1 MSSWNHLRCAQ
12 GSTSKTESHYGHNF
26 WLSPQVGKVLKGMD
40 VDLRLV
46 RYFLVMAEELH
57 FTAAARRLYVSQPAL
72 SNQIRRLETQ
82 LGAQLFN
89 RSPRGVTLTAAGD
102 AFLPHAQSALAA
114 IRSGVAEAIAAAGRD
129 QVLRIDVLHT
139 DLVTPRAVL
148 TRLRERLPGF
158 RIEVSSRGS
167 RDQEKRLL
175 TGELDL
181 ALCGST
187 AACPDGVL
195 QRVIRREALGVALPR
210 NHPLAASDAVAVREL
225 TNETHYLPR
234 DDFAPEWNEFILA
247 CCRTAG
253 FAPRRHPASTDGT
266 SSALELVRA
275 GECVALGLLSTP
287 FPDGVVVKPLAAG
300 VPPYGWSLRWRDSS
314 RVPAAA
320 LAALRSLD

>member
-1 MSSWNHLRCAQ
+1 
-12 GSTSKTESHYGHNF
+12 
-26 WLSPQVGKVLKGMD
+26 MD

-82 LGAQLFN
+82 LGAQLFD

-102 AFLPHAQSALAA
+102 AFLPHARGALAA
-114 IRSGVAEAIAAAGRD
+114 IESGVADATAAAERD

-139 DLVTPRAVL
+139 NLVTPRTVL
-148 TRLRERLPGF
+148 ARLRNRLPSL
-158 RIEVSSRGS
+158 RLEISSRGS
-167 RDQEKRLL
+167 RDQNQRLL

-187 AACPDGVL
+187 APCADGVM
-195 QRVIRREALGVALPR
+195 QRIIRREALGVALPQD
-210 NHPLAASDAVAVREL
+210 HPLAQADAIAVREL
-225 TNETHYLPR
+225 TDETHYLPR
-234 DDFAPEWNEFILA
+234 DDFAPEWNEFVLA

-253 FAPRRHPASTDGT
+253 FTPRRHPSNSDGMD
-266 SSALELVRA
+266 LVKA

-287 FPDGVVVKPLAAG
+287 SPEGVVVKPLAAG
-300 VPPYGWSLRWRDSS
+300 VPPYDWSLRWRDSAHT
-314 RVPAAA
+314 PTAA
-320 LAALRSLD
+320 LAVLRTLG